1 MQQLNENQAL
11 EIIKATLDK
20 SVKEGIFTSLNDVY
34 TVVAAFD
41 VIAKKVID
49 ESSTNESGQ

>member
-1 MQQLNENQAL
+1 MQQLSEKQAL

-20 SVKEGIFTSLNDVY
+20 SVKEGIFNSLNDVY

-49 ESSTNESGQ
+49 EKPVDELG

>member
-1 MQQLNENQAL
+1 MQQLTEKQAL

>member
-1 MQQLNENQAL
+1 MQQLTEKQAL

-49 ESSTNESGQ
+49 ESSTNEFGQ

>member
-1 MQQLNENQAL
+1 MQQLTEKQAL

-20 SVKEGIFTSLNDVY
+20 SVKEGIFSSLNDVY

-49 ESSTNESGQ
+49 EKPVDEFGS

>member
-1 MQQLNENQAL
+1 MQQLTEKQAL
-11 EIIKATLDK
+11 DIIKATLDK
-20 SVKEGIFTSLNDVY
+20 ATKQGIFNTLNDVY

-49 ESSTNESGQ
+49 ESNINEPRQ